1 MKSKTDDSSGRPQP
15 LVGAPGRQVVEAE
28 EGVAEEHAKV
38 AADLAEEALEVIE
51 QDVPNHLFPI
61 YIYKY

>member
-1 MKSKTDDSSGRPQP
+1 M
-15 LVGAPGRQVVEAE
+15 VEAE

-61 YIYKY
+61 YIY